1 MRFRCFI
8 LILLLGS
15 PLFAQNKSALLLD
28 RINSIK
34 LNPDRYLYACCT
46 VANEPDS
53 IVSKKEA
60 LAILQSQLKEFSPES
75 LFPVDSIH
83 IICCPLRPSR
93 YRACAYVE
101 KASLEAWLQERS
113 AILRNESRQTAI
125 NGLLVQLP
133 KVREVRQVE
142 NMLKE
147 SGISEGLYYSYRL
160 NGEEMVN
167 MEECYLVYYDKSG
180 RIQEIMSPLSSACVR
195 ESLLTGKVVDPMDYT
210 TTPFWFYV
218 KNVK

>member
-1 MRFRCFI
+1 MRFRCI
-8 LILLLGS
+8 ILVLILGL
-15 PLFAQNKSALLLD
+15 PLFAQNNTTLLLD
-28 RINSIK
+28 RINRIK

-60 LAILQSQLKEFSPES
+60 LAILQAQLKEFSPES

-83 IICCPLRPSR
+83 IICCPLRPNR

-101 KASLEAWLQERS
+101 KASLEAWLQERAAS
-113 AILRNESRQTAI
+113 LRNESRLTAI
-125 NGLLVQLP
+125 NGMLEQIP
-133 KVREVRQVE
+133 KVREVHQVE
-142 NMLKE
+142 DILRR
-147 SGISEGLYYSYRL
+147 SGISEGLQYSYRIS
-160 NGEEMVN
+160 GVEMVR

-180 RIQEIMSPLSSACVR
+180 RIQEIMSPLTSAHLR
-195 ESLLTGKVVDPMDYT
+195 ESLLTGEVADPMDYT

-218 KNVK
+218 EIIK